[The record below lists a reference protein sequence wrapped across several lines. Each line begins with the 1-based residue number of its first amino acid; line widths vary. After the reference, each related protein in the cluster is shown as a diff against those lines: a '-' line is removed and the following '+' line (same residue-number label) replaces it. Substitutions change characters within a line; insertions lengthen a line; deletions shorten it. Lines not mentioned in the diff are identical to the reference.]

1 MEHADATKNP
11 DAAYGCVVAAGALS
25 KEKGAGKRPSK
36 FRMLLLQQILT
47 EQLTF

>member
-1 MEHADATKNP
+1 VRSQK
-11 DAAYGCVVAAGALS
+11 
-25 KEKGAGKRPSK
+25 KKGAGKRPSK